1 MGKKRRF
8 AVFVTP
14 KGEPFFDG
22 TYFPPEERYGRPGF
36 AQIVLG
42 LSEAWKERRPELR
55 TQVEQF
61 LKGYRIL
68 EKRLFGGGHRRVE
81 TCLPRM
87 FRSFRVGTQ
96 SATSPLPTCAET
108 VAATRR

>member
-1 MGKKRRF
+1 M
-8 AVFVTP
+8 FVTP
-14 KGEPFFDG
+14 KGEPFFGG

-42 LSEAWKERRPELR
+42 LSEAWKERCPELR

-68 EKRLFGGGHRRVE
+68 EKRLFGGGHRGVE

-87 FRSFRVGTQ
+87 FRSARVGTR
-96 SATSPLPTCAET
+96 SVASLRPTCAET
-108 VAATRR
+108 EPVTRR